1 MFFQELLFTETD
13 CKQILK
19 LINIDNKM
27 SGDEKY
33 SKKGLDVSFEEYKIE
48 DNFENKWFLDTIKNF
63 IYKNTKI
70 KKVEFNIDASI
81 LKYGINDGFSKH
93 IDLNTNHTNPR
104 IYTVGV
110 LLNTDFE
117 GGNLII
123 YDEKNNKKNLNKI
136 IGNCYLFEST
146 VMHEVEKIIKGT
158 RYSLVIHIRNT
169 EYKKVN
175 LI

>member
-13 CKQILK
+13 CKRILK
-19 LINIDNKM
+19 LININNKI
-27 SGDEKY
+27 SGDVKY

-93 IDLNTNHTNPR
+93 IDLNISDENPR
-104 IYTVGV
+104 IYTVGL
-110 LLNTDFE
+110 LLNTDFQ

-123 YDEKNNKKNLNKI
+123 YYKDDKILLNKKV
-136 IGNCYLFEST
+136 GNCYLFESKI
-146 VMHEVEKIIKGT
+146 MHEVEKITKGI
-158 RYSLVIHIRNT
+158 RYSLVIHIRRS
-169 EYKKVN
+169 EFQKVN